1 MSNLY
6 FYIMKDN
13 EEIIS
18 TKLDHK
24 GIPSEHVFVD
34 SFGDITQWKIL
45 FNTIKKGDMLY
56 FSSIKEIAANSFCLK
71 HKMMDCHKT
80 EIITKDLEERI
91 ILPEMIMN
99 TIDFI
104 LENDRR
110 DAYKKQMAGIQKA
123 LDEKRKGLRNYGR
136 PGLDLPKDF
145 EANLK
150 KIIDKEMTHE
160 EYRKKIGF
168 KKSTY
173 FAKVKEVKKSWDQ

>member
-6 FYIMKDN
+6 FYIVKDN
-13 EEIIS
+13 EEIKS

-24 GIPSEHVFVD
+24 GIPSKHVFVD

-45 FNTIKKGDMLY
+45 INKIEKGDTLY
-56 FSSIKEIAANSFCLK
+56 FSSIKEIAVNSYWLK
-71 HKMMDCHKT
+71 YKMKDCCSA
-80 EIITKDLEERI
+80 EITLKDLDENI

-123 LDEKRKGLRNYGR
+123 LDEKRQGLRNYGR
-136 PGLDLPKDF
+136 PELDLPIDF
-145 EANLK
+145 EENIK